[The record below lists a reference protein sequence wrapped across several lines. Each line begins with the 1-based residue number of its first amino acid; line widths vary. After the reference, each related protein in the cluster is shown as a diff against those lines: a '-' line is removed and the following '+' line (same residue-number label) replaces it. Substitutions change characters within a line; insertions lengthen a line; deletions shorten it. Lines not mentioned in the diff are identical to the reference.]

1 MTMTELIARIA
12 AVVLLAVLWL
22 LIVLRCVKAGE
33 RFNTLVARVR
43 WRRTESYP
51 GEELP
56 PITQNRDQTEG
67 ESLWTHVNGDGTPD
81 TRPISALPD
90 VETEKLYPY
99 YNRTGQIVCNSKLR
113 TLNDLYT
120 GEWYGYAQWL
130 QDIIS
135 GKTDPAY
142 FEPEPA
148 SLEKGDK
155 K

>member
-1 MTMTELIARIA
+1 MTELIARIV
-12 AVVLLAVLWL
+12 AVVLLSVLWL
-22 LIVLRCVKAGE
+22 LIVLRCVKAGD
-33 RFNTLVARVR
+33 RFNALVTRIRGRRV
-43 WRRTESYP
+43 ESCP
-51 GEELP
+51 KEELP
-56 PITQNRDQTEG
+56 PITQNRDQLGG
-67 ESLWTHVNGDGTPD
+67 ETPWTRVKADGTLD
-81 TRPISALPD
+81 TRSISALPD
-90 VETEKLYPY
+90 METEKLYPY
-99 YNRTGQIVCNSKLR
+99 YNRTGQIICNSKNR

-142 FEPEPA
+142 IEPEPV